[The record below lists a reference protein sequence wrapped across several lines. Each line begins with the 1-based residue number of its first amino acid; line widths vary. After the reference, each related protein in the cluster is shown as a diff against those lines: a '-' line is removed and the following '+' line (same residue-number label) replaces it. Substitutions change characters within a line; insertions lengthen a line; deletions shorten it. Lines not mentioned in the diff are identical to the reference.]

1 MKAVLIYDGDCGIC
15 TDSAKWT
22 RKHLRDRESV
32 RITPFQ
38 AEDLDAYGL
47 TLDDVTSAA
56 WWIDPDGRKWR
67 GHLAAARAFGHCST
81 RWRILG
87 RVLRTWPITLAAAAL
102 YRWVA
107 QNRQKLS
114 KGDAACEPVRS
125 QSRLG

>member
-22 RKHLRDRESV
+22 RKHVVDRDSV

-38 AEDLDAYGL
+38 ELDLVAFGL
-47 TLDDVTSAA
+47 TLDDVANAA

-67 GHLAAARAFGHCST
+67 GHLAAARAFEHCSR

-87 RVLRTWPITLAAAAL
+87 RVLRTWPVSVGAAAL
-102 YRWVA
+102 YRWIA
-107 QNRQKLS
+107 DNRQRLS
-114 KGDAACEPVRS
+114 RGEVACEPVRS
-125 QSRLG
+125 PSRLG